1 MNIFNEHTNS
11 SENTVKFLSL
21 IASHLSGRKEFRGL
35 EYKIL
40 VMPHLHQDNHFVC
53 VSEPDAKC
61 FKDKHSRKTC
71 DIDTVCDHVCK
82 YHMQKDIMS
91 VDARSDQIIYTNLVP
106 GMYMYQK
113 SITGKSRRWIRIPS
127 LFDV

>member
-1 MNIFNEHTNS
+1 MNIFHEHTHAT
-11 SENTVKFLSL
+11 ENTTKFLSL
-21 IASHLSGRKEFRGL
+21 IASHLSGRKEFGGL

-40 VMPHLHQDNHFVC
+40 IMPYLYQNDHFVC
-53 VSEPDAKC
+53 VSEPDARC
-61 FKDKHSRKTC
+61 FKDRYSRKTC

-91 VDARSDQIIYTNLVP
+91 LDVRSNQIIYRDLIP
-106 GMYMYQK
+106 GVYMYQK
-113 SITGKSRRWIRIPS
+113 SITGKSRRWMRVPS